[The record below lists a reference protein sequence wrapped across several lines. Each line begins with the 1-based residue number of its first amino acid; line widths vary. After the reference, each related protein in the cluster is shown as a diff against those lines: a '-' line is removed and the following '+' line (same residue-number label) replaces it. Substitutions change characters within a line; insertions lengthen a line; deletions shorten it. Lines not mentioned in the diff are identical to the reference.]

1 MEKDNFGLIYGLI
14 NPYFNGLVKIGMTHN
29 LDINNRMRVL
39 NIGVP
44 KPFACA
50 FAYKVPVG
58 ELSRVENSLHK
69 ALFKCRIEDSEFF
82 EIEPTVVDNLLRTIG
97 KYEPMTAAVQE
108 VINTEE
114 EKRKKLPNMD
124 FCKMGLAIG
133 DTLFWRD
140 DRSITCTIASN
151 KKVDFRDRHGV
162 SLSSITQQ
170 ILGKPYM
177 VQPSPY
183 WETEDRTPLLHLY
196 QSYVQ
201 HANEELLR
209 TQDNI
214 ANAAK
219 ECHTL

>member
-1 MEKDNFGLIYGLI
+1 MEKDNFGLIYGLS
-14 NPYFNGLVKIGMTHN
+14 NPYFKGMVKIGATRC
-29 LDINNRMRVL
+29 LDINKR
-39 NIGVP
+39 IGVLGTAVP
-44 KPFACA
+44 EPFVCE
-50 FAYKVPVG
+50 FAYKVPNNILFNI
-58 ELSRVENSLHK
+58 EHTLHDT
-69 ALFKCRIEDSEFF
+69 FDYCRMKGSEFF
-82 EIEPTVVDNLLRTIG
+82 KIEPAKVDNLLRTLG
-97 KYEPMTAAVQE
+97 KFEPMKSAVQE

-183 WETEDRTPLLHLY
+183 WETDDRTPLLHLY